1 MTTLLAGAVREAA
14 HADRGPEP
22 EDFQQYVARR
32 HLALLRT
39 AYLLT
44 GDHASAEDL
53 VQTALA
59 RTWLA
64 WGRIEDPR
72 AVDAYVRRTLVNTH
86 RSAWR
91 RRRVKEVPTDVLPET
106 LDDAAPAEDDGLR
119 DVLWAALAQLP
130 RQQRVTL
137 VLRYYEDLSEAE
149 TARVLGVS
157 VGTVKSNA
165 SRGLARLREH
175 AASARSAV
183 GAPVGGTTGQDRG
196 AVRRDGSRHHVGAET
211 TCAPGLSA
219 ARPGRRGAVAHRAPG
234 GPCREGRVERRRA
247 QRPDPPSPA

>member
-1 MTTLLAGAVREAA
+1 MTTLMAGAVRTVD
-14 HADRGPEP
+14 ADRGLEP
-22 EDFQQYVARR
+22 EDFRQYVARR

-44 GDHASAEDL
+44 GDHANAEDL

-64 WGRIEDPR
+64 WERIEDPR

-91 RRRVKEVPTDVLPET
+91 LRRVKEVPTDVLPET
-106 LDDAAPAEDDGLR
+106 PDDASPAEHDGLR
-119 DVLWAALAQLP
+119 DVLWAALAELP

-149 TARVLGVS
+149 IARVLGVS

-175 AASARSAV
+175 AADARSAV
-183 GAPVGGTTGQDRG
+183 GAQVGGTTAQERG
-196 AVRRDGSRHHVGAET
+196 A
-211 TCAPGLSA
+211 AP
-219 ARPGRRGAVAHRAPG
+219 
-234 GPCREGRVERRRA
+234 
-247 QRPDPPSPA
+247 